1 MAELLV
7 YETFIHN
14 EKDVSYYT
22 LYLYILNIFYL
33 TRIANSS
40 AQHIEI

>member
-14 EKDVSYYT
+14 EKDVSY
-22 LYLYILNIFYL
+22 NIN
-33 TRIANSS
+33 TRIFKHVIWFYNKCALYG
-40 AQHIEI
+40 IYFP